1 MKVSVLAILA
11 TATLATASVIPSCD
25 RTDVDSLSE
34 YKPLCRN
41 VCLRVKPPCPKG
53 WHPALRLCPI
63 PRHPVRRGWTCCK
76 NIPHPHG
83 FEFEE
88 EEFEGFDEFDE
99 LD

>member
-1 MKVSVLAILA
+1 
-11 TATLATASVIPSCD
+11 
-25 RTDVDSLSE
+25 
-34 YKPLCRN
+34 
-41 VCLRVKPPCPKG
+41 
-53 WHPALRLCPI
+53 
-63 PRHPVRRGWTCCK
+63 VRRGWTCCK